1 MHRSAPKIMTFFP
14 WVSSVN
20 KNFEQESNPMLE
32 PVYLYLSRS
41 SFLISFTDPNEQL
54 PNAKSVLLNCGS
66 TVQEIYR
73 LITFLGIE
81 MFFFC

>member
-1 MHRSAPKIMTFFP
+1 MTFFP

-41 SFLISFTDPNEQL
+41 AFLISFTDPNEQL
-54 PNAKSVLLNCGS
+54 PNAKSVLLNCLNCGS
-66 TVQEIYR
+66 SVQEIYR

-81 MFFFC
+81 MFFFLLNRVH